1 MRFSTSVSALAFAAV
16 ALAQDVTIHVG
27 SVNGT
32 SALAFSPSSVN
43 ATKGSVITFV
53 FDGMPGNHTVAQSAF
68 GKPCEPLEGGFDS
81 GFIFVPQGA
90 SAPFPTWNLTITDDS
105 KPIWFYCAQTAGPKG
120 AHCLNGMVGA
130 INAPTVNNT
139 FEAFQAAAKTQTG
152 VVAPSPALSGVNAL
166 ASAAPGP
173 LTGSFSGAAVPTGTI
188 ATNGTSSNS
197 TGTGTGT
204 STSTAT
210 GKTNGAGAI
219 QISGLTAFVA
229 AAFGIV

>member
-1 MRFSTSVSALAFAAV
+1 MA
-16 ALAQDVTIHVG
+16 DVIVPVWQIHVG

-105 KPIWFYCAQTAGPKG
+105 KRESQFGY
-120 AHCLNGMVGA
+120 L
-130 INAPTVNNT
+130 
-139 FEAFQAAAKTQTG
+139 
-152 VVAPSPALSGVNAL
+152 LSSL
-166 ASAAPGP
+166 
-173 LTGSFSGAAVPTGTI
+173 F
-188 ATNGTSSNS
+188 
-197 TGTGTGT
+197 
-204 STSTAT
+204 
-210 GKTNGAGAI
+210 
-219 QISGLTAFVA
+219 
-229 AAFGIV
+229 

>member
-27 SVNGT
+27 SQNGT
-32 SALAFSPSSVN
+32 SALAFDPPSVN

-68 GKPCEPLEGGFDS
+68 NKPCEPLANGFDS
-81 GFIFVPQGA
+81 GFIFVPKGA
-90 SAPFPTWNLTITDDS
+90 SGPFPTWNLTITDDT
-105 KPIWFYCAQTAGPKG
+105 KPIWFYCAQTGGTAGP
-120 AHCLNGMVGA
+120 HCLNGMVGA
-130 INAPTVNNT
+130 INAAKSNNT
-139 FEAFQAAAKTQTG
+139 FDAFQSLAKGQSS

-173 LTGSFSGAAVPTGTI
+173 LTGSFSGAAVPTGTSG
-188 ATNGTSSNS
+188 NGTSGSNS
-197 TGTGTGT
+197 TGTSTTTGT
-204 STSTAT
+204 ST
-210 GKTNGAGAI
+210 GKPNGAGAI